1 MAISGRES
9 SLFRFA
15 QAPYPNPDVMYDTAR
30 PSSAWYCFHRCRE
43 SVMAAKNAYLVQERL
58 YPLVQLSVGVVF
70 SFGCI
75 GLLGYGL
82 LAIMGY

>member
-1 MAISGRES
+1 MTISGRKS
-9 SLFRFA
+9 ALFRFA

-30 PSSAWYCFHRCRE
+30 PPSPWYCFHQSRE
-43 SVMAAKNAYLVQERL
+43 SVVAAKNAYLVQQRL

-70 SFGCI
+70 TFGFI